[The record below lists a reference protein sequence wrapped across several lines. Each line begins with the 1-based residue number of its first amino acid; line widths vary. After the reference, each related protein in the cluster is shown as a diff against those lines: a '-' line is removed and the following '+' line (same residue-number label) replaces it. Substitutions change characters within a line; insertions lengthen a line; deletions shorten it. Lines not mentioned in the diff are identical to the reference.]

1 MTGFDALYRE
11 HAPHVFRFALY
22 LCGDRSEAE
31 DLTSE
36 TFVRAWASPE
46 PIRMA
51 TVKGYLLTITR
62 NLYLQGQRRTPRH
75 VALPEDLREPRA
87 GADVAIELGAEL
99 EATLSDLQRL
109 PEGERAA
116 LLMRATEDVP
126 YEEIARALGITLAT
140 AKVRIHRARLA
151 LARLREARR

>member
-11 HAPHVFRFALY
+11 NAPHVFRFALY

-62 NLYLQGQRRTPRH
+62 NLYLQGQRRAPRH
-75 VALPEDLREPRA
+75 VALSDDLREPRA
-87 GADVAIELGAEL
+87 GPDVTAERGSEL
-99 EATLSDLQRL
+99 EAALAELQRL
-109 PEGERAA
+109 PEGERTA
-116 LLMRATEDVP
+116 LLMRAVEDLS
-126 YEEIARALGITLAT
+126 YEEIARALGITLAA
-140 AKVRIHRARLA
+140 AKVRIHRARQA
-151 LARLREARR
+151 LARLREART